1 MIRVLGYALLVAGVL
16 AATLWFARDL
26 PPPDRVRFA
35 AGVED
40 GGYWRIAEQ
49 YRAILAE
56 DGIALDLVAT
66 AGSVENADLLASGAV
81 DAALLQGGIEP
92 DGPVETLGSVF
103 TEPLLIFARVDASAR
118 DRASPDT
125 VGADRSVAIPRN
137 VAEWTGLRI
146 AAGAQ
151 GSGTRAAAQSLLA
164 AAGLEETDD
173 MLLPL
178 GGADAAGA
186 LAAGEADVAVFVA
199 PLSAPYLA
207 PILADPDVALLPVAH
222 VVALSRRMAQ
232 ARIVDVPSGAFSL
245 DPPLPAEDLRLL
257 GLVARIVAIPHLHP
271 AAVDRIVEAAI
282 RVHGP
287 GDVLTRA
294 GTYPSMDD
302 AALPQDSYARDLLA
316 DGPSV
321 FADILPYW
329 VVAQINRFAILLLP
343 IIFLLLPLLRALPG
357 LYAFRVRSRVFRHYA
372 RIRQIEADAAR
383 TRDAAHLEELRTELR
398 EIDGEIARLKL
409 PLAYRDYAYNARLHI
424 DLLLSRISA
433 GR

>member
-1 MIRVLGYALLVAGVL
+1 MIRVLGYALLVVGVL

-26 PPPDRVRFA
+26 PPPERVRFA
-35 AGVED
+35 AGIED
-40 GGYWRIAEQ
+40 GGYWRIAER
-49 YRAILAE
+49 YRDILAE
-56 DGIALDLVAT
+56 DGISLDLVAT
-66 AGSVENADLLASGAV
+66 AGSVENAALLASGVV

-92 DGPVETLGSVF
+92 DVPVETLGSVF
-103 TEPLLIFARVDASAR
+103 IEPLLIFARL
-118 DRASPDT
+118 DT
-125 VGADRSVAIPRN
+125 GTGGADAVAPNRPVGIPRN
-137 VAEWTGLRI
+137 VAEWAGLRI
-146 AAGAQ
+146 AAGAE
-151 GSGTRAAAQSLLA
+151 GSGTRAATSSLLA
-164 AAGLEETDD
+164 AAGLPGADNT
-173 MLLPL
+173 LLSL

-199 PLSAPYLA
+199 PLSAPYLQ
-207 PILADPDVALLPVAH
+207 PILSDPDVMLLPVAH

-257 GLVARIVAIPHLHP
+257 GLVARIVAEPHLHP

-287 GDVLTRA
+287 GDVLTSA
-294 GTYPSMDD
+294 GTYPSMAD

-343 IIFLLLPLLRALPG
+343 IVFLLLPLLRALPG

-372 RIRQIEADAAR
+372 RIRQIEAEAAR
-383 TRDAAHLEELRTELR
+383 TADAGHLTDLQTELR
-398 EIDGEIARLKL
+398 EIDDEIARLKL

-424 DLLLSRISA
+424 DLLLSRIASR
-433 GR
+433 G